1 MPQLVN
7 LVLCW
12 TGAEQYG
19 YDAAYGHGFDT
30 GLSSRSTGHSGSGI
44 NLALMQF
51 SCHHTSI
58 FGIGTSLFPRL
69 LHIRIAVL

>member
-19 YDAAYGHGFDT
+19 YDAAHGHGLS
-30 GLSSRSTGHSGSGI
+30 GLLRRRCSSEPSCTDQGDDENSKG
-44 NLALMQF
+44 ALGGDVAEAADETDDF
-51 SCHHTSI
+51 
-58 FGIGTSLFPRL
+58 
-69 LHIRIAVL
+69 